1 MRAKTENKSQ
11 AEKTNITL
19 KLDREL
25 LKKMKILAATREM
38 SISALVTVQLEKLVS
53 ESGESDAIRKRA
65 IARMRKG
72 FDLGFTPAK
81 SRDELYER

>member
-1 MRAKTENKSQ
+1 MRVKTENKAQ
-11 AEKTNITL
+11 AEKTNVTL
-19 KLDREL
+19 KLDRGL
-25 LKKMKILAATREM
+25 LKKIKILAATREM
-38 SISALVTVQLEKLVS
+38 SISALVTIQLEKLVS

>member
-1 MRAKTENKSQ
+1 MRTKAKGKKR
-11 AEKTNITL
+11 AAKTNITL
-19 KLDREL
+19 KLDRAT
-25 LKKMKILAATREM
+25 LKKMKILAAKRQT
-38 SISALVTVQLEKLVS
+38 SISALVSAELEKLVS
-53 ESGESDAIRKRA
+53 ESGDSDAIRKRA

>member
-1 MRAKTENKSQ
+1 MKAKTENKAQ

-19 KLDREL
+19 KLDRGL

-38 SISALVTVQLEKLVS
+38 SISALVTIQLEQLVS

>member
-1 MRAKTENKSQ
+1 MRVKTENKTQ
-11 AEKTNITL
+11 AEKANITL

-38 SISALVTVQLEKLVS
+38 SISALVTMQLEKLVS
-53 ESGESDAIRKRA
+53 ESGESDVIRKRA

-81 SRDELYER
+81 SRDELHER